1 MEMEKKN
8 VAIIILAIALI
19 ASGVG
24 NIILVLEPQFEPE
37 YGLRTVK
44 FGNMY
49 IAEDID
55 PQYSWDSA
63 SFDAGMMVWEQL
75 FKNNL
80 TAPSLGVEM
89 NAFPLLATDMGT
101 YDVTG
106 TELTVNLKSGVK
118 FHDGT
123 DFNADAV
130 VWSFMRLL
138 YLMNTTWN
146 GGPHPWGTLPGT
158 VFYNI
163 PTIVDS
169 LYYVQGVPI
178 IENVEAITPTQVKF
192 TLSEP
197 YGVFRALL
205 TFPASSIVSPFSTPK
220 LDYINPAEVDVVG
233 AGNPLSSYGPCIGTG
248 PMVIEKLE
256 TYEVRFSAFEFYHR
270 PRIAFDVLVHVKIED
285 GDARNMAVLSGAV
298 DIVTDPFFS
307 YFPTMIA
314 EPKVT
319 LLDTGTVNA
328 ITQYMGINNK
338 WYNITW
344 RNVFSYAFNYTGVI
358 DGIMEGYGVR
368 MKSPVPPGIK
378 YHNETFD
385 CPTYNLATARTYMQS
400 MGYGVGFT
408 TDAEW
413 EAATFLTMNYTYN
426 TGNLVREGVFD
437 IVEKAFDKVG
447 IVVEDAGMTW
457 EDMKDRLY
465 NRRVSSAGYNAMHIW
480 WVGWLPDYNDPENF
494 INPLMSPDSSSN
506 AAQVNDAYL
515 NTLMLQGTQETNE
528 QARKLIYWE
537 IQRYVVEDLRHWLFG
552 YHGMNFDCF
561 DKDLKGWVGNPIA
574 YNDFYGTYWA
584 GELRTGEY
592 GYMENGF
599 IPT

>member
-24 NIILVLEPQFEPE
+24 NIILVVQPQLEPEV
-37 YGLRTVK
+37 GIRTIK

-63 SFDAGMMVWEQL
+63 SFDAEMMVWEQL

-80 TAPSLGVEM
+80 TAPSLGVNME
-89 NAFPLLATDMGT
+89 AFPLLTTDMGT

-106 TELTVNLKSGVK
+106 TELTVYLKPGIK

-123 DFNADAV
+123 DCDAAAV
-130 VWSFMRLL
+130 VWSFQRLL
-138 YLMNTTWN
+138 YLMNTTWM
-146 GGPHPWGTLPGT
+146 GGAHPWGTLPDT
-158 VFYNI
+158 CFYNI

-169 LYYVQGVPI
+169 LYYVGGVPI
-178 IENVEAITPTQVKF
+178 IYNVEAITTTEVKF
-192 TLSEP
+192 TLSQP

-205 TFPASSIVSPFSTPK
+205 TFPASSIMSPTSTPQ
-220 LDYINPAEVDVVG
+220 LDYINPSLVDTGICV
-233 AGNPLSSYGPCIGTG
+233 GTG
-248 PMVIEKLE
+248 PMEILKLE
-256 TYEVRFSAFEFYHR
+256 TYEVRFKAYEDYHR
-270 PRIAFDVLVHVKIED
+270 PRIGFDVLVHVKIQD

-314 EPKVT
+314 EPEVT
-319 LLDTGTVNA
+319 LLNTGTVNS
-328 ITQYMGINNK
+328 ITQYMGINTK

-368 MKSPVPPGIK
+368 MKTPVPPGIK
-378 YHNETFD
+378 YHNDTFNV
-385 CPTYNLATARTYMQS
+385 PTYNLATARSYMQA
-400 MGYGVGFT
+400 MGYGLGFT
-408 TDAEW
+408 LDSQW
-413 EAATFLTMNYTYN
+413 EAATFLTVNYTYN
-426 TGNLVREGVFD
+426 TGNLVREGVYD
-437 IVEKAFDKVG
+437 ILEKAFDKVG

-457 EDMKDRLY
+457 EDFKDRLY
-465 NRRVSSAGYNAMHIW
+465 DRRVSSAGYNAMHLW
-480 WVGWLPDYNDPENF
+480 WVGWIPDYNDPENF
-494 INPLMSPDSSSN
+494 INPLMHPDSSSN
-506 AAQVNDAYL
+506 AAQLNDPYL
-515 NTLMLQGTQETNE
+515 NGLMQDGIDTTDE
-528 QARKLIYWE
+528 QARKHIYWE
-537 IQRYVVEDLRHWLFG
+537 IQRYVVEETRQWLFG
-552 YHGMNFDCF
+552 YHGENFDTF
-561 DKDLKGWVGNPIA
+561 DINLKGWVGNPIG
-574 YNDFYGTYWA
+574 YNDFYGTYWD
-584 GELRTGEY
+584 GELRAGEY
-592 GYMENGF
+592 GYMEDGF

>member
-24 NIILVLEPQFEPE
+24 NIILVVQPE
-37 YGLRTVK
+37 LAPPAAIRTVK

-63 SFDAGMMVWEQL
+63 SFDAGMMVWECL

-80 TAPSLGVEM
+80 TMPSFGQQM
-89 NAFPLLATDMGT
+89 TAFPLLATDMGT

-106 TELTVNLKSGVK
+106 TELTVNLKSGVL

-123 DFNADAV
+123 PFNADAV
-130 VWSFMRLL
+130 VWSFMRLA
-138 YLMNTTWN
+138 YLMNVTWN
-146 GGPHPWGTLPGT
+146 GAPHPWGPLPGT

-169 LYYVQGVPI
+169 LYLIGGNPI
-178 IENVEAITPTQVKF
+178 IENVEAITSTQVKF
-192 TLSEP
+192 TLSQP

-205 TFPASSIVSPFSTPK
+205 TFPASAIMSPTTTPQ
-220 LDYINPAEVDVVG
+220 LDYINPAEVDVLNSEG
-233 AGNPLSSYGPCIGTG
+233 YGPCIGTG
-248 PMVIEKLE
+248 PMVIQKLE
-256 TYEVRFSAFEFYHR
+256 TYEVRFTAFEDYHR
-270 PRIAFDVLVHVKIED
+270 PRIGFDVLVHVKIED

-298 DIVTDPFFS
+298 DIITDPFYS
-307 YFPTMIA
+307 YFPTMDA
-314 EPKVT
+314 EPEVI

-378 YHNETFD
+378 WHNDTFNY
-385 CPTYNLATARTYMQS
+385 PTYDLAMARSTMQS
-400 MGYGVGFT
+400 MGFGVGFT
-408 TDAEW
+408 TDAQW
-413 EAATFLTMNYTYN
+413 EAATFLTVNYTYN

-437 IVEKAFDKVG
+437 ILEQAFDKVG

-457 EDMKDRLY
+457 EDFKDRL
-465 NRRVSSAGYNAMHIW
+465 
-480 WVGWLPDYNDPENF
+480 L
-494 INPLMSPDSSSN
+494 
-506 AAQVNDAYL
+506 
-515 NTLMLQGTQETNE
+515 
-528 QARKLIYWE
+528 
-537 IQRYVVEDLRHWLFG
+537 
-552 YHGMNFDCF
+552 
-561 DKDLKGWVGNPIA
+561 
-574 YNDFYGTYWA
+574 
-584 GELRTGEY
+584 
-592 GYMENGF
+592 
-599 IPT
+599 

>member
-24 NIILVLEPQFEPE
+24 NIILVVQPE
-37 YGLRTVK
+37 FVAPGATRTIK

-63 SFDAGMMVWEQL
+63 SFDAEMMVWEQL

-80 TAPSLGVEM
+80 TAPSLGVNME
-89 NAFPLLATDMGT
+89 AFPLLATDMGT
-101 YDVTG
+101 YNVAGD
-106 TELTVNLKSGVK
+106 ELTINLKSGVK

-123 DFNADAV
+123 DMDAAAV
-130 VWSFMRLL
+130 VWSFQRLA
-138 YLMNTTWN
+138 YLMNVSWN
-146 GGPHPWGTLPGT
+146 GAPHPWGPLPGT
-158 VFYNI
+158 CFYNI
-163 PTIVDS
+163 PTIVES
-169 LYYVQGVPI
+169 LYYVGGVPI
-178 IENVEAITPTQVKF
+178 IDYVEAVTSTQVKF
-192 TLSEP
+192 HLTQP

-205 TFPASSIVSPFSTPK
+205 TFPASSIMSPTSTPQ
-220 LDYINPAEVDVVG
+220 LDYINPANVDVVG
-233 AGNPLSSYGPCIGTG
+233 PSGYGPCIGTG
-248 PMVIEKLE
+248 PMMIEKLE
-256 TYEVRFSAFEFYHR
+256 TYEVRFTAFEDYHR
-270 PRIAFDVLVHVKIED
+270 PRIGFDVLVHVKIQD

-314 EPKVT
+314 EPEVT
-319 LLDTGTVNA
+319 LLNTGTVNS

-368 MKSPVPPGIK
+368 MKTPVPPGIK
-378 YHNETFD
+378 YHNDTFGYPVYD
-385 CPTYNLATARTYMQS
+385 LAMARSTMQS

-408 TDAEW
+408 LDSEW
-413 EAATFLTMNYTYN
+413 EAATFLTINYTYN
-426 TGNLVREGVFD
+426 TGNLVREGVYD
-437 IVEKAFDKVG
+437 ILEKAFDKVG

-457 EDMKDRLY
+457 EDFKDRLY
-465 NRRVSSAGYNAMHIW
+465 DRRVSSAGYNAMHLW

-494 INPLMSPDSSSN
+494 INPLMSNTSSSN
-506 AAQVNDAYL
+506 AAQVNDPYL
-515 NTLMLQGTQETNE
+515 ESLMAQGIATTDED
-528 QARKLIYWE
+528 ARKVIYWE

-552 YHGMNFDCF
+552 YHGENYDCF

-574 YNDFYGTYWA
+574 YNDFYGTYWD
-584 GELRTGEY
+584 GDLRAGEY
-592 GYMENGF
+592 GYMEDGY

>member
-24 NIILVLEPQFEPE
+24 NIILVVQPE
-37 YGLRTVK
+37 LVAPGATRTVK

-63 SFDAGMMVWEQL
+63 SFDAEMMVWEQL

-80 TAPSLGVEM
+80 TAPSLGVNME
-89 NAFPLLATDMGT
+89 AFPLLATDMGT

-123 DFNADAV
+123 DCDADAV
-130 VWSFMRLL
+130 VWSFMRLT

-146 GGPHPWGTLPGT
+146 GGAHPWGPLPGT
-158 VFYNI
+158 CFYNI

-169 LYYVQGVPI
+169 LYYLGGVPV

-192 TLSEP
+192 TLPAP

-205 TFPASSIVSPFSTPK
+205 TFPASSIMSPTSTPQY
-220 LDYINPAEVDVVG
+220 DYINPALVDTGICV
-233 AGNPLSSYGPCIGTG
+233 GTG

-256 TYEVRFSAFEFYHR
+256 TYEVRFTAFEDYHR
-270 PRIAFDVLVHVKIED
+270 PRIGFDVLVHVKIQD

-314 EPKVT
+314 EPEVI
-319 LLDTGTVNA
+319 LLDTGTVNS

-368 MKSPVPPGIK
+368 MKTPVPPGIK
-378 YHNETFD
+378 YHNDTFNY
-385 CPTYNLATARTYMQS
+385 PVYNLALARSTMQS

-408 TDAEW
+408 TDAQW
-413 EAATFLTMNYTYN
+413 EAATFLTINYTYN
-426 TGNLVREGVFD
+426 TGNLVREGVYD
-437 IVEKAFDKVG
+437 ILEKAFDKVG

-457 EDMKDRLY
+457 EDFKDRLY
-465 NRRVSSAGYNAMHIW
+465 NRRVSSAGYNAMHLW

-494 INPLMSPDSSSN
+494 INPLMHPDSSSN

-515 NTLMLQGTQETNE
+515 NTLMQDGIDETDE
-528 QARKLIYWE
+528 DLRRPIYWE

-552 YHGMNFDCF
+552 YHGENFDCF

-574 YNDFYGTYWA
+574 YNDFYGTYWD
-584 GELRTGEY
+584 GDLRAGEY
-592 GYMENGF
+592 GYMEDGY